1 MFVISST
8 PWSKGKIVSS
18 IHKTKT
24 VPALKRSP
32 QDAVYRK
39 ISVRLLPFLLL
50 LYTFAYLDRVNI
62 GFAKLQMSADI
73 GLSEAA
79 YGLGA
84 GLFFLGYVLFEVPSN
99 LLLVKIGIKK
109 TIMRIMCLWGLTS
122 AAMAFVQNETA
133 FYVLRTLLGVFE
145 AGFAPGIIFYLT
157 YWYSTKRMAGAMG
170 IYMLAGP
177 LGSMI
182 GGPVSA
188 FILSSTHGFGGL
200 AGWQWVFLIEGL
212 PCLVMVFFVW
222 KFLHDSPKQAKWLT
236 PAEKEILEHDIA
248 ASDAEDTSG
257 GRSGAHSFRVV
268 LRDPKVY
275 ALSFGYFALIS
286 GIYAI
291 SFWLPTILKDNGI
304 TSILQVGWLTAVPY
318 ALAIIAMVMLGLS
331 SDRTRERKWH
341 IAVPSALA
349 AAGLLTAAFTSSNFM
364 VSFLGLVIAT
374 VCVWGA
380 YTVFWSLP
388 AAHLKGSAA
397 AGGIALINSIGLLG
411 GFISPY
417 IIGIIKDATGSTQYG
432 LVFIVIL
439 VVAGAL
445 VLFRTQSGRKL
456 PVIPAVNR
464 QEN

>member
-1 MFVISST
+1 VFVISST
-8 PWSKGKIVSS
+8 PRLKGKIVSS

-212 PCLVMVFFVW
+212 PCLVLVYFVW

-248 ASDAEDTSG
+248 ASHAEDTSG
-257 GRSGAHSFRVV
+257 GTKGTHSFRAV

-304 TSILQVGWLTAVPY
+304 KSILQVGWLTAIPY
-318 ALAIIAMVMLGLS
+318 ALAIIAMVMLGRS

-349 AAGLLTAAFTSSNFM
+349 AAGLLTAAFTSSNFI

-374 VCVWGA
+374 VCIWGA
-380 YTVFWSLP
+380 YTIFWSLP

-456 PVIPAVNR
+456 PVTPAANR

>member
-1 MFVISST
+1 VFVISNT
-8 PWSKGKIVSS
+8 PCLKGSIVTSS
-18 IHKTKT
+18 LITKP
-24 VPALKRSP
+24 VAVLKRSA

-39 ISVRLLPFLLL
+39 ISLRLLPFLLL

-62 GFAKLQMSADI
+62 GFAKLQMSQDI

-84 GLFFLGYVLFEVPSN
+84 GLFFLGYALFEVPSN
-99 LLLVKIGIKK
+99 LLLVRIGIKK

-122 AAMAFVQNETA
+122 ASMAFVQNETA
-133 FYVLRTLLGVFE
+133 FYVVRTLLGVFE

-177 LGSMI
+177 IGSMI
-182 GGPVSA
+182 GGPMSA
-188 FILSSTHGFGGL
+188 FILTSTNGFGGL

-212 PCLVMVFFVW
+212 PSLVLVYFVW
-222 KFLHDSPKQAKWLT
+222 KFLDDSPHQAKWLT
-236 PAEKEILEHDIA
+236 PAEKGILEQDIA
-248 ASDAEDTSG
+248 ASHAEDTSG
-257 GRSGAHSFRVV
+257 GRRGTHSFRSVC
-268 LRDPKVY
+268 RDPQVY
-275 ALSFGYFALIS
+275 SLAFGYFALIS

-304 TSILQVGWLTAVPY
+304 KSIQQVGWLTAVPY
-318 ALAIIAMVMLGLS
+318 ALAIIAMVMLGRS

-341 IAVPSALA
+341 LAVPAALA
-349 AAGLLTAAFTSSNFM
+349 AFALLTAAFTSSNFM
-364 VSFLGLVIAT
+364 VSFVGIIIAT
-374 VCVWGA
+374 ACLWGA

-388 AAHLKGSAA
+388 AAHLKGSAT

-411 GFISPY
+411 GFISPF

-439 VVAGAL
+439 VLAGAL
-445 VLFRTQSGRKL
+445 VLFRTQSGKKL
-456 PVIPAVNR
+456 PALTSTRNDTL
-464 QEN
+464 

>member
-1 MFVISST
+1 VFVISST
-8 PWSKGKIVSS
+8 SPDGRIVSFGL
-18 IHKTKT
+18 KTTPVT
-24 VPALKRSP
+24 VLSGSP

-39 ISVRLLPFLLL
+39 ISRRLLPFLLL

-84 GLFFLGYVLFEVPSN
+84 GLFFLAYALFEVPSN

-133 FYVLRTLLGVFE
+133 FYVLRLLLGVFE

-170 IYMLAGP
+170 IYQLAGP
-177 LGSMI
+177 IGSLI

-188 FILSSTHGFGGL
+188 SILASTNGFGGL
-200 AGWQWVFLIEGL
+200 AGWQWMFLIEGL
-212 PCLVMVFFVW
+212 PCLVLVYFVW
-222 KFLHDSPKQAKWLT
+222 KFLDDSPQQAKWLT
-236 PAEKEILEHDIA
+236 PAEKGILEHDIA

-257 GRSGAHSFRVV
+257 GRSGTHSFRAV

-291 SFWLPTILKDNGI
+291 SFWRPTILKDNGI

-318 ALAIIAMVMLGLS
+318 ALALIAMVMLGRS

-341 IAVPSALA
+341 IAVPAALA
-349 AAGLLTAAFTSSNFM
+349 AVGLLTAAFTSSNFM
-364 VSFLGLVIAT
+364 VSFAGMIIAT
-374 VCVWGA
+374 ACLWVA
-380 YTVFWSLP
+380 YTIFWSLP

-432 LVFIVIL
+432 LTFIVIL
-439 VVAGAL
+439 VLAGAL
-445 VLFRTQSGRKL
+445 VLFRTQSGKKV
-456 PVIPAVNR
+456 PVLAPANR
-464 QEN
+464 

>member
-1 MFVISST
+1 VISST
-8 PWSKGKIVSS
+8 PDAKGNIVSTS
-18 IHKTKT
+18 HKTEP

-39 ISVRLLPFLLL
+39 ISRRLLPFLLL

-84 GLFFLGYVLFEVPSN
+84 GLFFLGYALFEVPSN

-122 AAMAFVQNETA
+122 AAMAFVQNETQ

-157 YWYSTKRMAGAMG
+157 YWYSTKRMAGAMS

-177 LGSMI
+177 IGSMV
-182 GGPVSA
+182 GGPISA
-188 FILSSTHGFGGL
+188 FLLESTTGLWGL
-200 AGWQWVFLIEGL
+200 AGWQWMFLIEGM
-212 PCLVMVFFVW
+212 PCLVLVYFVW
-222 KFLHDSPKQAKWLT
+222 KFLDDSPQQAKWLT
-236 PAEKEILEHDIA
+236 PAEKGILEHDIA
-248 ASDAEDTSG
+248 ASHAEDTSG
-257 GRSGAHSFRVV
+257 GRSGTHSFRAV

-275 ALSFGYFALIS
+275 ALAFGYFALIS

-291 SFWLPTILKDNGI
+291 AFWLPTILKDNGI
-304 TSILQVGWLTAVPY
+304 KNILQVGWLTAVPY
-318 ALAIIAMVMLGLS
+318 AAAIILMIMLARS

-341 IAVPSALA
+341 GAVPAALA
-349 AAGLLTAAFTSSNFM
+349 AVALLTAAFTSSNFV
-364 VSFLGLVIAT
+364 VSFIGMVVAIA
-374 VCVWGA
+374 CIWGA

-411 GFISPY
+411 GFVSPY

-432 LVFIVIL
+432 LTFIVVL
-439 VVAGAL
+439 LLAGAL
-445 VLFRTQSGRKL
+445 VLFRVQSSTKL
-456 PVIPAVNR
+456 SALTSDNR
-464 QEN
+464 